1 MHACLHARTHTWPC
15 LFNWP
20 PGEQQQP
27 TSHTQTN
34 SHPFLPLMI
43 EKKPQPKW
51 DGSGGM
57 STQTN
62 TRTQTHT
69 HNGGSKMWSGWK
81 KEEAGGKGGRQ
92 RLGQR
97 RTCGNRQDEL
107 MPSPGTA
114 HLVWLIPSRCVC
126 MCVYICWSAQG
137 VSSHYRAGEH
147 VFSSTGRAI
156 HYMSVSAGCLV
167 YRHSACIIK
176 VTMRIKNGF

>member
-1 MHACLHARTHTWPC
+1 MHAHPHACTHTWPC

-69 HNGGSKMWSGWK
+69 HTQWGEQNVKLVKKGRGRWERWKDKDWDRGERAGTNGMSSCPLLALHTWCDSYQ
-81 KEEAGGKGGRQ
+81 A
-92 RLGQR
+92 
-97 RTCGNRQDEL
+97 
-107 MPSPGTA
+107 
-114 HLVWLIPSRCVC
+114 
-126 MCVYICWSAQG
+126 G
-137 VSSHYRAGEH
+137 VSAC
-147 VFSSTGRAI
+147 VFT
-156 HYMSVSAGCLV
+156 SADQLRVCP
-167 YRHSACIIK
+167 HIIVPVNMFFQAQVELFITWVFQRVDLFI
-176 VTMRIKNGF
+176 VTPPA